1 MRKKL
6 YFCFPISG
14 PNNGVK
20 IISNYIVDFL
30 AKRSKYDLELVDI
43 AQAKE
48 HSNFGNFSLAK
59 FIDTFRLFKR
69 LLSVS
74 KKDLV
79 YLNLTP
85 KGFAFYRD
93 MIFLMI
99 CKFKRSNVTIHI
111 HANGL
116 EKKINFLTGIILKG
130 VKIIVINTDQL
141 NKIQKKHQEVFLIK
155 NALPDYYNNALEPKF
170 NNKIRLLFFSN
181 LSKEKGLFRL
191 IDVAR
196 KIDESNISCE
206 LNICGGILNSD
217 FKSIIDKLVFTY
229 NFVKYHGSITDE
241 KEKFL
246 FFSESDFL
254 LFLSDINYEVSPLVY
269 IEALMSGLPII
280 STEQI
285 VSPDIVNSG
294 NMFILREDLGKIVS
308 ILSNYNKSF
317 NELSQLKKKSRNYY
331 LKEYSF
337 ENFVYEIENVLKK

>member
-1 MRKKL
+1 MTDKCRE
-6 YFCFPISG
+6 ISQ
-14 PNNGVK
+14 
-20 IISNYIVDFL
+20 L
-30 AKRSKYDLELVDI
+30 
-43 AQAKE
+43 
-48 HSNFGNFSLAK
+48 
-59 FIDTFRLFKR
+59 
-69 LLSVS
+69 
-74 KKDLV
+74 KDL
-79 YLNLTP
+79 
-85 KGFAFYRD
+85 
-93 MIFLMI
+93 
-99 CKFKRSNVTIHI
+99 
-111 HANGL
+111 L

-155 NALPDYYNNALEPKF
+155 NALPDYHNNALEPKF